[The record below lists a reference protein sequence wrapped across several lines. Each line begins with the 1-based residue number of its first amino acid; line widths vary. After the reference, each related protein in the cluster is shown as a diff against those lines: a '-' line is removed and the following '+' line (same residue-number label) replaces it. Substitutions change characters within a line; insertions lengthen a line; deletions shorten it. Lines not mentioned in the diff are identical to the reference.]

1 MGVVMPF
8 TGLGTAV
15 CTPFDSSDRFSYAAY
30 EKLINFQV
38 ENGTD
43 AIVACGT
50 TGEASTISLEEHV
63 EVVRAAVEI
72 SKKAGEKAGR
82 KVPVIAGAGGNDT
95 TDCCT
100 LGKACL
106 QAGADALMYVAPYYN
121 KPSQRGLIAHYTKI
135 AAEVDL
141 PIVVYNIP
149 GRTGINIQAKT
160 METISKIPNVTALK
174 EASGDFG
181 QVAEIAER
189 CGDKIAILSGN
200 DDYIVPILSL
210 GGKGVISTTGNILPK
225 QLHDMVAKYLEGD
238 VVTSRKI
245 QLEILPIVRLM
256 FADVN
261 PVPVKA
267 ALNLMGF
274 EMGACRLPLAPI
286 EDSLY
291 ENLKNEMRRFKLI

>member
-1 MGVVMPF
+1 MSVF
-8 TGLGTAV
+8 TGSGTAV
-15 CTPFDSSDRFSYAAY
+15 CTPFDSKGEFNYLAY

-43 AIVACGT
+43 AIISCGT
-50 TGEASTISLEEHV
+50 TGEASTLSLEEHA
-63 EVVRAAVEI
+63 EVVKVAAI
-72 SKKAGEKAGR
+72 TAKKAGEKFGR
-82 KVPVIAGAGGNDT
+82 KVPVVAGAGGNDT
-95 TDCCT
+95 ADCCA

-149 GRTGINIQAKT
+149 GRSAINITAKT
-160 METISKIPNVTALK
+160 MEELCKIPNIVAIK

-189 CGDKIAILSGN
+189 CYDNLDIYSGN
-200 DDYIVPILSL
+200 DDYILPVLSL
-210 GGKGVISTTGNILPK
+210 GGKGVITTIGNIAP
-225 QLHDMVAKYLEGD
+225 QTLHDMVEKFLAGDIEG
-238 VVTSRKI
+238 SRKL
-245 QLEILPIVRLM
+245 QLSILALVRLL
-256 FADVN
+256 FADSN

-274 EMGACRLPLAPI
+274 DMGECRLPLAPV
-286 EDSLY
+286 EDSLR
-291 ENLKNEMRRFKLI
+291 ERLKIEMERFGLI